1 MIANPMDRRLPQSR
15 WRRATWIGG
24 GVAAVAGVTTAL
36 VATYES
42 GRTVRMDSTG
52 VTIASVERGV
62 FHDFVPLRGSV
73 VPRDVVVLD
82 AQEGGRVERLLVE
95 AGDAVVAGQ
104 PLIEFGNTDLQLQV
118 IEREARLIEEINNL
132 RGIEMALEQQRT
144 ENERT
149 LIDIDYNVV
158 RLGRLA
164 QRRDAL
170 AERGAASKEEQDK
183 VLDELAYYRRLRPLM
198 ADHAGKQEAMRLAR
212 LPEIRDGLSKLQ
224 QNLVV
229 TRGKLDNLIV
239 RAPVAGRVTELDL
252 KVGQNCERGTRL
264 AQISPETGFKVAAD
278 VDEYYL
284 RRVREG
290 QKAQLDIGDSS
301 VVTLSVSR
309 VYPQVKEGR
318 FAIDLA
324 FDGSEPHGL
333 LAGQGLQGKLRLG
346 EDRTGVILPTGPFLA
361 ASGGNWVFVV
371 GADGRSASRR
381 SVAVGRRNAEQLEIL
396 QGLAPGERAI
406 VSDYA
411 GLERIDRIDLQGD

>member
-198 ADHAGKQEAMRLAR
+198 ADNARKQDAMRLAR

-284 RRVREG
+284 RRVRER

-324 FDGSEPHGL
+324 FDGSEPRGL

-381 SVAVGRRNAEQLEIL
+381 SVTVGRRNAEQLEIL